1 MGYLVKS
8 TIDGTVVTGT
18 AITISDSKLIVAN
31 SLTVGDILEVNYGFS
46 KLVATSNLGIRLYIN
61 TSNSL
66 TGAIQLA
73 IYTTAGGV
81 LMAGCIGRIFYIK
94 SAINTNSITAT
105 VTQLNPDTTSLAA
118 NVNSSLNIDWTVS
131 QYLIIAL
138 NNGAG
143 IANNSF
149 STFLLGLKR

>member
-8 TIDGTVVTGT
+8 TIDGAVVTGA

-46 KLVATSNLGIRLYIN
+46 KLLATATLGIRLYIN

-66 TGAIQLA
+66 TGATQLA
-73 IYTTAGGV
+73 LYGTTAA
-81 LMAGCIGRIFYIK
+81 LFAGSLGRILYIK
-94 SAINTNSITAT
+94 SPTDTNSYSVSGQIT
-105 VTQLNPDTTSLAA
+105 NPDGIGGGT
-118 NVNSSLNIDWTVS
+118 NVTASLNIDWTVS
-131 QYLIIAL
+131 QYLIIAI
-138 NNGAG
+138 NHSSG
-143 IANNSF
+143 IANNTF

>member
-1 MGYLVKS
+1 MGYLIKS

-46 KLVATSNLGIRLYIN
+46 KLVATAVLSIRLYIN

-66 TGAIQLA
+66 TGATQL
-73 IYTTAGGV
+73 TAYATSGV
-81 LMAGCIGRIFYIK
+81 LTAGCIGRVIYIK
-94 SAINTNSITAT
+94 STTD
-105 VTQLNPDTTSLAA
+105 TQLYATTVSTQVNPDTLALA
-118 NVNSSLNIDWTVS
+118 NTSLNIDWTVS
-131 QYLIIAL
+131 QYLIVAL
-138 NNGAG
+138 NHSSGTS
-143 IANNSF
+143 NNSF

>member
-8 TIDGTVVTGT
+8 TIDGTVVTVA

-31 SLTVGDILEVNYGFS
+31 SLTVGDILEINWGFS
-46 KLVATSNLGIRLYIN
+46 KLVATATLATRLYIN

-66 TGAIQLA
+66 TGATQLA
-73 IYTTAGGV
+73 LYGTTAA
-81 LMAGCIGRIFYIK
+81 LFAGSLGRILYIK
-94 SAINTNSITAT
+94 SATDTNSYSVSGQIA
-105 VTQLNPDTTSLAA
+105 NPDSPALVVTTS
-118 NVNSSLNIDWTVS
+118 VNIDWTVS
-131 QYLIIAL
+131 QYLIIAI
-138 NNGAG
+138 NHSSG

>member
-1 MGYLVKS
+1 MGYLIKS

-18 AITISDSKLIVAN
+18 AITITDSKLIVAN

-46 KLVATSNLGIRLYIN
+46 KLVATSGLTTRLYIN

-73 IYTTAGGV
+73 LGGTTAV
-81 LMAGCIGRIFYIK
+81 LAAGCIGRVIYIK
-94 SAINTNSITAT
+94 SAID
-105 VTQLNPDTTSLAA
+105 TQLYTTTTSTYLADTLALA
-118 NVNSSLNIDWTVS
+118 NPSLNIDWTVS

-138 NNGAG
+138 NHSSGASS
-143 IANNSF
+143 NSF

>member
-31 SLTVGDILEVNYGFS
+31 SLTVGDILEINWGFS
-46 KLVATSNLGIRLYIN
+46 KLVATATLATRLYIN

-66 TGAIQLA
+66 TGATQLA
-73 IYTTAGGV
+73 LYGTTAA
-81 LMAGCIGRIFYIK
+81 LFAGCLGRILYIK
-94 SAINTNSITAT
+94 STTDTQLYPTTAAAINADT
-105 VTQLNPDTTSLAA
+105 VSLTPTS
-118 NVNSSLNIDWTVS
+118 VNIDWTVS
-131 QYLIIAL
+131 QYLIIAI
-138 NNGAG
+138 NHSSG

>member
-8 TIDGTVVTGT
+8 TIDGTSVTGT

-46 KLVATSNLGIRLYIN
+46 KLVATSNLSIRLYIN

-66 TGAIQLA
+66 SGASQLALYTTTGALF
-73 IYTTAGGV
+73 
-81 LMAGCIGRIFYIK
+81 AGCLGRVIYIK
-94 SAINTNSITAT
+94 SATD
-105 VTQLNPDTTSLAA
+105 TQLYPTTASLINPDTVALT
-118 NVNSSLNIDWTVS
+118 NSSVNIDWTVS

-138 NNGAG
+138 SHSSGAS
-143 IANNSF
+143 NNSF